1 METHYPWLTRG
12 SLSDSRGM
20 IDRRPE
26 ARRRRDGL
34 GRFHGQGSAEGHCG
48 SDLRTEERQARMAAA
63 EMEDRCTAM
72 LRASGLVM
80 IAVGSRMCQVS
91 FGDEMNGALDDLS
104 SARHHGQD

>member
-1 METHYPWLTRG
+1 
-12 SLSDSRGM
+12 
-20 IDRRPE
+20 
-26 ARRRRDGL
+26 
-34 GRFHGQGSAEGHCG
+34 
-48 SDLRTEERQARMAAA
+48 MAAA